1 MTTIL
6 FFDDQLLNRRENVVR
21 RVGQPRLVPESVYRD
36 PLANTHWGYPTVFRD
51 KASGKWRMIYQGKN
65 EHRHN
70 ISLLAESDDGLS
82 WALRDTTA
90 DIDLPDR
97 RYPNQLLP
105 LDHHGGMHCYV
116 DPFAEPAE
124 RIKGPMSQSSR
135 ADLWVSPD
143 GLHWSLKEGVQ
154 WHRRSPDPLTAAFWN
169 AVRGTYVLTTRPE
182 GGDRRISL
190 SETADWQSFTE
201 PELALQADALDSPL
215 TEPYGMPVYPY
226 EGYYVGL
233 LWLYHVAPEVEG
245 HSPHKYFD
253 GHVDCQL
260 AYSLNGWHFQ
270 RTLRDPF
277 IPNGDPGEPDA
288 GCVYPSAPIQR
299 EDGSL
304 LIYACACTH
313 EHGYI
318 PPGSGSLLAYR
329 LRRDGF
335 VCLESGG
342 GVGTI
347 GTRPLYWRGGEVA
360 LNVQSQGGEA
370 RAQVTDPAGA
380 PLEGYAFGDCE
391 PFSGDDTAWQPNWK
405 DGKMLD
411 ALSGSAIRLEVE
423 LKSARLFAIRGDFE
437 PVFGR
442 RYREFSVQG
451 IVPEPRIGF

>member
-6 FFDDQLLNRRENVVR
+6 FFDDQLLNRRDNVVR
-21 RVGQPRLVPESVYRD
+21 KVGKPRLVPESVYRD
-36 PLANTHWGYPTVFRD
+36 PLVNTHWGYPTVFRD

-233 LWLYHVAPEVEG
+233 LWLYHVPPEVEG
-245 HSPHKYFD
+245 HSPSKYYD

-370 RAQVTDPAGA
+370 RAQVTDPTGA
-380 PLEGYAFGDCE
+380 PLEGYSFEDCE
-391 PFSGDDTAWQPNWK
+391 PFSGDDTVWQPAWK
-405 DGKMLD
+405 DGKVLD
-411 ALSGSAIRLEVE
+411 ALSGSAIRLEVA
-423 LKSARLFAIRGDFE
+423 LKSARLFAIRGDFV
-437 PVFGR
+437 PVYGR
-442 RYREFSVQG
+442 RYREFTTQG
-451 IVPEPRIGF
+451 IVPEPRSGF